1 MLSCRTCQT
10 WIQAWRRSSVV
21 LVVTAV
27 AFGCGKGAGDLG
39 GRVSYKNKP
48 LPYGWVKMNG
58 SDGIFRDA
66 KIESDGTYAFKDVP
80 VGEAKFTVS
89 CVDPKIEEF
98 TRSHIANQRSGKVRD
113 GVPGAGEP
121 DPFDKFYLIPRLY
134 EDITKSPLSFKI
146 EAGTNV
152 YNIDLK

>member
-10 WIQAWRRSSVV
+10 WIQASRRSCVV
-21 LVVTAV
+21 LVVASV
-27 AFGCGKGAGDLG
+27 AFGCGKGVGDLG
-39 GRVSYKNKP
+39 GRVTYKNKS

-66 KIESDGTYAFKDVP
+66 KIESDGAYAFKDVP
-80 VGEAKFTVS
+80 LGDTKFTVS
-89 CVDPKIEEF
+89 CVDPKIEDF
-98 TRSHIANQRSGKVRD
+98 TKSFIANQRSGKGRD
-113 GVPGAGEP
+113 GAPQVGET
-121 DPFDKFYLIPRLY
+121 DPLDKFYLIPKHY

-146 EAGTNV
+146 EPGTNV